1 MSLITSCASSA
12 SKNSEGDFCLNSHLI
27 MQKNFEFNKLSKQA
41 REAILKHNEF
51 YCAVCSDFNDICEDV
66 D

>member
-1 MSLITSCASSA
+1 
-12 SKNSEGDFCLNSHLI
+12 